1 MAESKQTQ
9 NRIEFF
15 DPEQLVAFSQD
26 ESAELS
32 NETPE
37 YPSEEEQ
44 VIVLDDDYYASEIE
58 KTKILKKREDFRGTL
73 ALVYTVS
80 TFLLFLIGMAIAVV
94 DGMNRDV
101 SIIENLERILPLLS
115 GIFLG
120 TLGFVLGYYFRK
132 SDE

>member
-1 MAESKQTQ
+1 MAESNRTQ

-15 DPEQLVAFSQD
+15 DPEQLVAFSPDKNIQLTEEED
-26 ESAELS
+26 ES
-32 NETPE
+32 
-37 YPSEEEQ
+37 SEAQDQ
-44 VIVLDDDYYASEIE
+44 VIILDDDYYASEIE

-80 TFLLFLIGMAIAVV
+80 TFLLFLIAMVIAVI
-94 DGMNRDV
+94 DGINRDV
-101 SIIENLERILPLLS
+101 SIIENLERLLPLLS

-132 SDE
+132 SYD